1 MASGFLTV
9 PAGAWPDRGSGY
21 KKQDFGRIKITFLI
35 VNIGFHKLFIEIY
48 TGNSSKLE
56 DNTCTVRIYFLYLS
70 VILIREV

>member
-1 MASGFLTV
+1 MAAGFLTGYGIV
-9 PAGAWPDRGSGY
+9 LPACGFDY
-21 KKQDFGRIKITFLI
+21 KKQDFGRVKITFLMF
-35 VNIGFHKLFIEIY
+35 NIGFHKLFIEIY